1 MSTDKKR
8 LSIGLSPEDYQWI
21 DEKAELTG
29 NSRAGVIRQIV
40 RGFRLGKPG
49 LLAFGDSELVFAD
62 EAGHTGDGDTGAGDE
77 EDGDETEGVTS
88 KRSAKSNDRY

>member
-1 MSTDKKR
+1 MPTNKERITANLDT
-8 LSIGLSPEDYQWI
+8 EDYQWI

-40 RGFRLGKPG
+40 RGLRLRKPG

-62 EAGHTGDGDTGAGDE
+62 EAGHAGDEDTGAKDE
-77 EDGDETEGVTS
+77 EDGSETEESGLEMFSTEE
-88 KRSAKSNDRY
+88 